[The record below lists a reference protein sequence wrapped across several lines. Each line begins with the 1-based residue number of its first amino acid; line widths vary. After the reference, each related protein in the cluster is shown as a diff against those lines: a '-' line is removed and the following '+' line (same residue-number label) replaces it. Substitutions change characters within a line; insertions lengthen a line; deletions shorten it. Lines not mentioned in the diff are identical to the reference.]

1 MENSQ
6 FIVYSSPQ
14 EMELARLKEAA
25 KKTYTERFHTLM
37 RLIRISSMLSK
48 AKIVY
53 PAKAKES

>member
-1 MENSQ
+1 MDNGQ

-25 KKTYTERFHTLM
+25 GKTYTERFHTLM
-37 RLIRISSMLSK
+37 RLIKVSSMLSR
-48 AKIVY
+48 ARIVH